1 MLPVAVRIF
10 SRVQHHW
17 HPKSEKGERVPTAYC
32 RPVGRKSNCMCK
44 RGFPKKVLKDHF
56 GKVRPETCR
65 VRVVCQGVAAQL
77 DLKTTGQRNALG
89 SIVGKRQCEWFAPTS
104 AVLAPVTRS
113 NTNVQCN
120 YRVPITETTHDKDCP
135 SKNCI
140 GKTSIRQLCLIAQ
153 RAMKQMTGYFG
164 GYISKRQKI
173 GQFELKKSVAAL
185 APLKNKLQSRQLR
198 ASAQLAHV
206 VNRMFITLEGK
217 GILRASTEEFML
229 ASRGRDHD
237 QLAGEFIR
245 TFRHQEFHGK
255 FYLDYYDALQKPG
268 EGKTRKVHMP
278 RKGQYAIDFDEVS
291 AYGYRPPHPDLF
303 YLSPWEFVQW
313 YKVVRLREPSRE
325 YVWSKWTAEGK
336 RKVKRRNRGEKIVMI
351 PCVDYVL
358 SDEHIK
364 HLNYVFPYPEEKLG
378 FDGKAPEGYKEF
390 RHTWLIVRRERP
402 VVPCP
407 RQTPLPGKR
416 MSKERRAIIFSVYT

>member
-1 MLPVAVRIF
+1 M
-10 SRVQHHW
+10 
-17 HPKSEKGERVPTAYC
+17 
-32 RPVGRKSNCMCK
+32 
-44 RGFPKKVLKDHF
+44 
-56 GKVRPETCR
+56 GKVRPATCR

-104 AVLAPVTRS
+104 AVLAGVTRS

-135 SKNCI
+135 TKNCI
-140 GKTSIRQLCLIAQ
+140 GKITLRQLCLIAQ

-164 GYISKRQKI
+164 GYIAKRQKL
-173 GQFELKKSVAAL
+173 GQFELKKSIAAL
-185 APLKNKLQSRQLR
+185 APLRSKLQSRQLR

-229 ASRGRDHD
+229 ASRSRDHD

-245 TFRHQEFHGK
+245 TFRHQDFHGK

-268 EGKTRKVHMP
+268 ESKTKKLQMP
-278 RKGQYAIDFDEVS
+278 RKGQPAIDFDEVS
-291 AYGYRPPHPDLF
+291 AYGYRAPHPDLL

-313 YKVVRLREPSRE
+313 YKVVRLREPSKE
-325 YVWSKWTAEGK
+325 YAWSDWTSEGR
-336 RKVKRRNRGEKIVMI
+336 RKLKRRIAGEKIVMM
-351 PCVDYVL
+351 PYVDFVL
-358 SDEHIK
+358 SVEHIK
-364 HLNYVFPYPEEKLG
+364 HIGYLFPYPAESV

-407 RQTPLPGKR
+407 VQTPLPGKR
-416 MSKERRAIIFSVYT
+416 IGRERRAIMFSVYTTKPCWLPPTPIVGGVYYA